1 MTEDTAAP
9 AKLTFLLDVDNTLLN
24 NDLLKTDV
32 SRDLEDRLGPER
44 SARFWELYEE
54 VREDEDFVDYP
65 RTVERLGEE
74 YRDPETARSLRQLL
88 RNVPFRHYLY
98 PHVLATI
105 AHLKSM
111 GTVVILSD
119 GDTVFQPLKIRES
132 GLEAAVDGHV
142 LIYVHKEEELDAVF
156 AAYPAD
162 HYVMVDD
169 KPRILAALE
178 TCCPTEFTTV
188 LVCQGKYAHEAAAPK
203 PDYVVERIADL
214 RYFTRRQFLAPA
226 PRGDAGQVV

>member
-1 MTEDTAAP
+1 MTESANRRGT
-9 AKLTFLLDVDNTLLN
+9 LTFLLDVDNTLLN
-24 NDLLKTDV
+24 NDQLKAAV
-32 SRDLEDRLGPER
+32 ARDLEHRLGPER
-44 SARFWELYEE
+44 SARFWALYEE

-65 RTVERLGEE
+65 QTVERLGAE
-74 YRDPETARSLRQLL
+74 YHDPEMALELRQVL
-88 RNVPFRHYLY
+88 RTLPFRRYLF
-98 PHVLATI
+98 PHVLETI
-105 AHLKSM
+105 AHLKTM

-156 AAYPAD
+156 AAYPSD

-178 TCCPTEFTTV
+178 RCCPTEFTTV
-188 LVCQGKYAHEAAAPK
+188 LVNQGKYAYESASPA
-203 PDYVVERIADL
+203 PDYVIEHIADL
-214 RYFTRRQFLAPA
+214 RTFTRQQFLVAH
-226 PRGDAGQVV
+226 

>member
-1 MTEDTAAP
+1 MTARAASHE
-9 AKLTFLLDVDNTLLN
+9 KLTFLLDVDNTLLN
-24 NDLLKTDV
+24 NDLLKTDIA
-32 SRDLEDRLGPER
+32 RDLEDRLGR
-44 SARFWELYEE
+44 QRATRFWELYEE

-74 YRDPETARSLRQLL
+74 YHDPDMTRDLRQLL
-88 RNVPFRHYLY
+88 RTFPFRRYLY
-98 PHVLATI
+98 PHVLETI
-105 AHLKSM
+105 AHLKTM

-132 GLEAAVDGHV
+132 GLADAVDGHV
-142 LIYVHKEEELDAVF
+142 LIYVHKEDELDAVF

-169 KPRILAALE
+169 KARILAALE

-188 LVCQGKYAHEAAAPK
+188 LVCQGKYAHLDASPK
-203 PDYVVERIADL
+203 PDHVIEHIADL
-214 RYFTRRQFLAPA
+214 RRFTRQQFFA
-226 PRGDAGQVV
+226 AG

>member
-1 MTEDTAAP
+1 MTESTDRQET
-9 AKLTFLLDVDNTLLN
+9 LTFLLDVDNTLLN
-24 NDLLKTDV
+24 NDQLKADV
-32 SRDLEDRLGPER
+32 ARDLEHRLGPER
-44 SARFWELYEE
+44 SARFWALYEE

-65 RTVERLGEE
+65 RTVERLGME
-74 YRDPETARSLRQLL
+74 YHDLEMARDLHHLL
-88 RNVPFRHYLY
+88 RTLPFRRYLY
-98 PHVLATI
+98 PHVLETI
-105 AHLKSM
+105 AHLTTI

-142 LIYVHKEEELDAVF
+142 LIYVHKEDELDAVF

-178 TCCPTEFTTV
+178 RCCPAEFTTV
-188 LVCQGKYAHEAAAPK
+188 LVSQGKYAHESAPPA
-203 PDYVVERIADL
+203 PDYVVEHIADL
-214 RYFTRRQFLAPA
+214 RTFTRPQFFAA
-226 PRGDAGQVV
+226 H